1 MGVQITTQPQTLRSA
16 STVMGATAGLSAV
29 SGLTVYGS
37 ISASGS
43 IYGTI
48 TNVMLQQEITATG
61 DSAYSLT
68 NYTNNTAANYLVFLD
83 GVKQR
88 ATTDYTISASTITF
102 TSPVP
107 ADVVIEVLVLSLRV

>member
-1 MGVQITTQPQTLRSA
+1 MGIQINTQPQTFRSA

-43 IYGTI
+43 IQGTI
-48 TNVMLQQEITATG
+48 TNVMLQNVITATG
-61 DSAYSLT
+61 ASAYTLT
-68 NYTNNTAANYLVFLD
+68 NYTNNTASNYLVFLD

-88 ATTDYTISASTITF
+88 ATSDYSISGSTITF
-102 TSPVP
+102 TSAVP
-107 ADVVIEVLVLSLRV
+107 SGVVIEALVLSLRV